1 MSPVVGATNASV
13 DLDAAVQTANFQLV
27 NSSGANQAG
36 QGHLDYWI
44 DADPTNNPNMPGAQQ
59 SSQAA
64 FTISG
69 IAAAGNHTLSIEL
82 RNNDGT
88 PLNPRVIRQVTFT
101 TPTIHFSQDVL
112 RVFTNNGAK
121 TCAQAGCHS
130 GANPQ
135 MGMNLDAAH
144 AYAAI
149 VNVASAEQPSV
160 LRIKPGDGDNSYLYQ
175 KIDGKAGISGSRMPL
190 VGGSLDQAD
199 INKIEL
205 WIDQGATN
213 N

>member
-1 MSPVVGATNASV
+1 MSPAAGVTNAAV
-13 DLDAAVQTANFQLV
+13 DLDVAVQTAHFQLV
-27 NSSGANQAG
+27 NSSGANQTG
-36 QGHLDYWI
+36 QGHLSYWV
-44 DADPTNNPNMPGAQQ
+44 DTDPTTNPNAAGAQQ

-64 FTISG
+64 FTVSG
-69 IAAAGNHTLSIEL
+69 IATAGSHTLFIEL

-88 PLNPRVIRQVTFT
+88 PLNPRVIHQVTFM
-101 TPTIHFSQDVL
+101 TPTIQFSQDVV
-112 RVFTNNGAK
+112 RIFTNNGAK

-149 VNVASAEQPSV
+149 VNVASVEQPAV
-160 LRIKPGDGDNSYLYQ
+160 ARIKPGDGDNSYLYQ
-175 KIDGKAGISGSRMPL
+175 KINGAAGISGSRMPL
-190 VGGSLDQAD
+190 VGGALDPAD
-199 INKIEL
+199 IGKIEL
-205 WIDQGATN
+205 WIDQGAAN